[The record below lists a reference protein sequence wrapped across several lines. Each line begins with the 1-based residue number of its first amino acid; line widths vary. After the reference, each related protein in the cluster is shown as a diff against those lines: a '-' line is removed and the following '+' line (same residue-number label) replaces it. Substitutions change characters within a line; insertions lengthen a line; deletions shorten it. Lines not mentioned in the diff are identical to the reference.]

1 MNMKKWL
8 VVLLVVL
15 LAAMAAWAA
24 EPKVTII
31 CDDSDPQFEAI
42 SPDGI
47 RVLMDIATPDLL
59 SSPAVAKDILVTTH
73 SHADHYRSNFTDSFP
88 GQQLKIKAGVL
99 QAGGVQVTGIASAH
113 SASGEF
119 LPEGGSNYIYLIE
132 MGNLRIAHF
141 GDIGQEK
148 LTADQLKT
156 LGEIDIA
163 ITQLSNSYSGM
174 NIKNLKGFNLMDQV
188 KPKLVIPTHIDEATA
203 KYAAQKWES
212 YYISGPLKISKAD
225 LTGGKTKIL
234 FMESWGKICKGLK
247 IAKKW
252 QAN

>member
-1 MNMKKWL
+1 MKKWL
-8 VVLLVVL
+8 IVLFIVVFTIMT
-15 LAAMAAWAA
+15 AQGA

-31 CDDSDPQFEAI
+31 CDDADAQFEAI

-47 RVLMDIATPDLL
+47 RVLMDIANPGLL
-59 SSPAVAKDILVTTH
+59 SSPVVAKDILVTTH
-73 SHADHYRSNFTDSFP
+73 SHADHYRSNFVDSFP

-99 QAGGVQVTGIASAH
+99 QTDGVQVTGIASAH

-148 LTADQLKT
+148 LTEDQLKA
-156 LGEIDIA
+156 LGEIDVA
-163 ITQLSNSYSGM
+163 ITQLSNSFSAM
-174 NIKNLKGFNLMDQV
+174 NIQNLKGFNLMDQV
-188 KPKLVIPTHIDEATA
+188 NPKLILLTHIDEATA

-212 YYISGPLKISKAD
+212 FYITGPLKISKAD

-234 FMESWGKICKGLK
+234 FMESWGKISKGMK

-252 QAN
+252 Q